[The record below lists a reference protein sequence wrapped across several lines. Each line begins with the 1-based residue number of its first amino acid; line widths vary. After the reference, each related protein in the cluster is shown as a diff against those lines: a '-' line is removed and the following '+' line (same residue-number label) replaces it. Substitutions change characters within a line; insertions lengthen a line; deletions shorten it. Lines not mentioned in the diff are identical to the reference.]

1 MKWLLL
7 MIIAEINGEF
17 TVNVL
22 SAHDTIAGCHVA
34 GTFINF
40 EERLP
45 MNREMMCFPTD
56 REVLYV
62 E

>member
-1 MKWLLL
+1 MKWFA

-22 SAHDTIAGCHVA
+22 SAQDTIAGCHVI

-40 EERLP
+40 E
-45 MNREMMCFPTD
+45 NACQ
-56 REVLYV
+56 
-62 E
+62 